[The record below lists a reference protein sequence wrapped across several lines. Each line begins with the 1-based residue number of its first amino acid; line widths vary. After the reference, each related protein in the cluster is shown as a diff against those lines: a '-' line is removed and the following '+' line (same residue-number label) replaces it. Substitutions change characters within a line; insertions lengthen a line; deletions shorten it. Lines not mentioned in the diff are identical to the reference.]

1 MLENKY
7 YDIGKSNIKIALI
20 SDIHFDVDYDVLI
33 LEKILENLKINKPNY
48 ICIAGDIIDNSDL
61 IYNEKVMDQLRN
73 FIKKLSFIAST
84 IVSIG
89 NHDITCGRNS
99 SNIIDINKWF
109 MTLNTIEN
117 VYYLYNKSLVRDK
130 ICFTSYNPP
139 YQYYKKKEHIKIFIN
154 DIDKKISMNKK
165 YYNIL
170 LCHSPINVLK
180 KESLNKSKQLKK
192 ANLILSG
199 HMHNGLVFKIF
210 DHKGNR
216 GLIDP
221 YKRLSPR
228 YARGMVKQN
237 IDNKEITLV
246 ISGGVLKFS
255 NTAPKIFKHFN
266 KLFPISIEYIN
277 I

>member
-7 YDIGKSNIKIALI
+7 YDIGDSNIKIALI
-20 SDIHFDVDYDVLI
+20 SDIHFDVGYDQLI
-33 LEKILENLKINKPNY
+33 LTKILENLRKNKPNY
-48 ICIAGDIIDNSDL
+48 ICIAGDIIDNSNL
-61 IYNEKVMDQLRN
+61 IHNKIVMEQLKE
-73 FIKKLSFIAST
+73 FIKELSLIAST
-84 IVSIG
+84 IVSLG
-89 NHDITCGRNS
+89 NHDITYIKNS
-99 SNIIDINKWF
+99 GNIIDINKWF

-117 VYYLYNKSLVRDK
+117 VYYLYNKSLVRGNL
-130 ICFTSYNPP
+130 CFTSYNPP
-139 YQYYKKKEHIKIFIN
+139 YQYYKKKENVKIFIN
-154 DIDKKISMNKK
+154 DIDKKILMNKK

-170 LCHSPINVLK
+170 LCHSPISVFKN
-180 KESLNKSKQLKK
+180 ECLNKSKEIKK

-216 GLIDP
+216 GLISP
-221 YKRLSPR
+221 YKRLFPK
-228 YARGMVKQN
+228 YARGIVEHSLDDK
-237 IDNKEITLV
+237 KITLI